1 MKVRPMRDDRLVQET
16 SEVKVYTHLTL
27 FSTCKAH
34 ILFRFKLLSP
44 KVRAIAERRGSSMVY
59 FKSTTEDKMSDY
71 EVIDQSDIT
80 NGVYVIDVS
89 SKIVVTMVLIFCTTR
104 ISGRGLPAQ
113 RARAWPSRPPSQR

>member
-1 MKVRPMRDDRLVQET
+1 MRDDRLVQET

-44 KVRAIAERRGSSMVY
+44 KVRAIAERRGSPMVY

-71 EVIDQSDIT
+71 EVIDQSDLT
-80 NGVYVIDVS
+80 NGIYVIDV
-89 SKIVVTMVLIFCTTR
+89 
-104 ISGRGLPAQ
+104 
-113 RARAWPSRPPSQR
+113 